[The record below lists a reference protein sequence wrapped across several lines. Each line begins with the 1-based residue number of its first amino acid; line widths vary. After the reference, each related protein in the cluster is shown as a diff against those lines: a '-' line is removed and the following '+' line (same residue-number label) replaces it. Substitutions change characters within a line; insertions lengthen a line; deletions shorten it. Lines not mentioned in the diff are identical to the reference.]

1 MNDFLQLN
9 RRHFGLGA
17 AAVSGG
23 LALGV
28 RAAAST
34 AASDFD
40 SNIKEGFVDSGG
52 VKIHYATMGSGPLV
66 VMIHGFPDYWYTWR
80 KQMAGLADK
89 YQIVAIDQRGY
100 NLSDKPEGADN
111 YAVRLLVS
119 DVRAVIKHFG
129 RDHAIIVGHE
139 WGGVVAWQLALNAPQ
154 FVERLIILNVP
165 HPRGLRRELIHNP
178 AQAAA
183 SEYVRNYQ
191 KEGFEKQLNVEELV
205 RWVTDPEAK
214 QKYIDAMHRSDLTA
228 MLNYF
233 RRNYPAPPYLE
244 DTSPIVTTKM
254 PVLMLYGLKDAVLLP
269 PALNGTWDWM
279 GEDFTL
285 TTFPNA
291 GHFVQQDAA
300 DLVTRTMRAWLDR

>member
-1 MNDFLQLN
+1 
-9 RRHFGLGA
+9 
-17 AAVSGG
+17 
-23 LALGV
+23 
-28 RAAAST
+28 
-34 AASDFD
+34 
-40 SNIKEGFVDSGG
+40 
-52 VKIHYATMGSGPLV
+52 
-66 VMIHGFPDYWYTWR
+66 
-80 KQMAGLADK
+80 
-89 YQIVAIDQRGY
+89 
-100 NLSDKPEGADN
+100 
-111 YAVRLLVS
+111 
-119 DVRAVIKHFG
+119 
-129 RDHAIIVGHE
+129 
-139 WGGVVAWQLALNAPQ
+139 
-154 FVERLIILNVP
+154 
-165 HPRGLRRELIHNP
+165 LIHNP

-191 KEGFEKQLNVEELV
+191 KEGFEKQLNVEEMV

>member
-80 KQMAGLADK
+80 KQMVGLADK
-89 YQIVAIDQRGY
+89 YQTVAIDQRGY
-100 NLSDKPEGADN
+100 NLSDKPEGVDN
-111 YAVRLLVS
+111 YAMRLLVS

-191 KEGFEKQLNVEELV
+191 KEGFEKQLNVEEMV

-254 PVLMLYGLKDAVLLP
+254 PVVMLYGLKDAVLLP

-300 DLVTRTMRAWLDR
+300 DLVARTMRAWLDR